1 MDNTKEKDKQDSKFF
16 KYVHKNISSSDL
28 NQNSLDEDLIY
39 SFRYM
44 KDDSK
49 LNTINSKIFKIN
61 TLAPQENNFIDM
73 LNESRLSKK
82 QPEKNRLSTKS
93 RADVTNELN
102 TSNISFQE
110 NTFNKPSYL
119 ILNIKPETSEEDPVL
134 ANIRNDHQ
142 FNQNDDSLNSGLKT
156 IPKKM
161 INRKRI
167 FIALS
172 ITIIALI
179 IIFVIIMLSVAFS
192 GKLI

>member
-16 KYVHKNISSSDL
+16 KYVHNNISSSDL

-73 LNESRLSKK
+73 LNESRISKK
-82 QPEKNRLSTKS
+82 QPEKKRLSTKS

-102 TSNISFQE
+102 TSNISYQE
-110 NTFNKPSYL
+110 NNFNKPSYL
-119 ILNIKPETSEEDPVL
+119 LLSIKPETNEEDPVL
-134 ANIRNDHQ
+134 ASIKHDHQ
-142 FNQNDDSLNSGLKT
+142 FNQNDESLKT
-156 IPKKM
+156 DIKNIKK
-161 INRKRI
+161 R
-167 FIALS
+167 
-172 ITIIALI
+172 
-179 IIFVIIMLSVAFS
+179 
-192 GKLI
+192 